1 MTSIKYPHR
10 LIAAGIITPLLLA
23 TAACGGDNAGNADSA
38 GNTMAMADSA
48 GASTGAMGGPN
59 QAGQMDAPVAQLL
72 ATVNRAEISSGQLGS
87 TKARNAEVKAFA
99 QQMVQEHQA
108 AMQTLTTLASTS
120 GWSID
125 SAAIAGGM
133 GGMSDSAHAMA
144 GGAGTG
150 GTGGTG
156 AAGTGTGATGAAGTG
171 ATGTGTGMGG
181 TGAAGT
187 GTGGAGA
194 GAGAG
199 NLTMVMQQMQ
209 QSMATSMQQ
218 LQGQSGAAF
227 DRAFMDAQLA
237 AHQQTL
243 DLLRQYGQSI
253 QNTELRSHVTQMQ
266 GSVEQHLQQAKDIRQ
281 KLGGTT
287 GGTGG

>member
-1 MTSIKYPHR
+1 MTSFKYPHR
-10 LIAAGIITPLLLA
+10 MLAASLMTPLLLA
-23 TAACGGDNAGNADSA
+23 SAACAGDNAGNADSA
-38 GNTMAMADSA
+38 GGTMAMSDSA

-59 QAGQMDAPVAQLL
+59 QAGQMDAPIAQLL

-99 QQMVQEHQA
+99 QQMVQEHQT
-108 AMQTLTTLASTS
+108 AMQTLTTLASTN
-120 GWSID
+120 GWSVD

-133 GGMSDSAHAMA
+133 AGMSDSAHAAMA
-144 GGAGTG
+144 GG
-150 GTGGTG
+150 
-156 AAGTGTGATGAAGTG
+156 TGTAGTGAAGTG
-171 ATGTGTGMGG
+171 ATGAAGSGTAGA
-181 TGAAGT
+181 GAAGT
-187 GTGGAGA
+187 TGAGA
-194 GAGAG
+194 VAAPGAGGASVGSGAG
-199 NLTMVMQQMQ
+199 NLTQVMQQMQ
-209 QSMATSMQQ
+209 QTMATSMQQ

-243 DLLRQYGQSI
+243 DLLRQYSQSV
-253 QNTELRSHVTQMQ
+253 QNNELRSHVTQMQ